1 MNMSKDKP
9 SRRQEEIVNA
19 YFSFLNS
26 HIESVISGASDDFLP
41 LSEIAHQLHISHQ
54 HLTDTIQQANGHHPC
69 YYYDLKIIE
78 AAKEMLKASDKTVTE
93 VAYTLTYDPSNFS
106 KFFKKIVGV
115 SPGTWQR
122 ENT

>member
-1 MNMSKDKP
+1 MSKDKP

-26 HIESVISGASDDFLP
+26 HIESVISGASNDFLP

-54 HLTDTIQQANGHHPC
+54 HLTDTIKQANGQHPC